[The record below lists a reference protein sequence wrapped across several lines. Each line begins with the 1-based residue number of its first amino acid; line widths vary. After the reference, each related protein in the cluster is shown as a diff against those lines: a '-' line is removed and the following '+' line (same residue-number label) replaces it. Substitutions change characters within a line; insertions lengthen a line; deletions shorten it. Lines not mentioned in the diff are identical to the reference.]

1 MVWGFLQKWNL
12 PNNSGGVMGLVLFIA
27 ENFHLLKSCGFSLY
41 YLLWNE
47 SLLHIFYKGAWKFV
61 IEDLGF
67 IFDLIWVLDVQ
78 IKKDLKSLWNLWW
91 FIDWLMS
98 VEFGFWNK
106 KERKGDKFLKSQ
118 KDVSKI
124 WVNLYQSK
132 NLN

>member
-1 MVWGFLQKWNL
+1 M
-12 PNNSGGVMGLVLFIA
+12 VLFIA

-47 SLLHIFYKGAWKFV
+47 YLLHLFYKGAWKSV

-91 FIDWLMS
+91 FVDWLMS
-98 VEFGFWNK
+98 VEFSFWNK
-106 KERKGDKFLKSQ
+106 KERKGDKILKSQ
-118 KDVSKI
+118 KDVAKI